1 MTADLL
7 LSSFCDN
14 QSQEDLDAI
23 QTYSDEYNA
32 LREKAREVYLSGKAL
47 EYLINSCQR
56 EHIGDELIQKTLFLS
71 YVSSYIENNKGI
83 HVVIEGLS
91 GYGKSDNAK
100 VVISRLPS
108 KDVLIGGFS
117 NQACFYLSKPEI
129 EHTPEGDI
137 THPPKFHSHMVVWI
151 DEQRLNDDTEE
162 ALKASTSDWNTP
174 YTKYVTQKKRNGE
187 LKVDELFI
195 PSRTPRWFTR
205 AKFVCDRQ
213 TANRVL
219 FMRVDES
226 QAHKVESI
234 NTIIQS
240 YGKCVDSSSIEED
253 KAFCRIILEEALKD
267 LVKTDNIG
275 NEVYPRVKV
284 PYYDRISYDV
294 KRICNREI
302 HILFALILASA
313 FIHSPK
319 ERETIRVKL

>member
-117 NQACFYLSKPEI
+117 NQACFYLSKQPYVNEI
-129 EHTPEGDI
+129 WGD
-137 THPPKFHSHMVVWI
+137 V
-151 DEQRLNDDTEE
+151 
-162 ALKASTSDWNTP
+162 
-174 YTKYVTQKKRNGE
+174 
-187 LKVDELFI
+187 
-195 PSRTPRWFTR
+195 
-205 AKFVCDRQ
+205 
-213 TANRVL
+213 
-219 FMRVDES
+219 
-226 QAHKVESI
+226 
-234 NTIIQS
+234 
-240 YGKCVDSSSIEED
+240 
-253 KAFCRIILEEALKD
+253 
-267 LVKTDNIG
+267 
-275 NEVYPRVKV
+275 
-284 PYYDRISYDV
+284 
-294 KRICNREI
+294 
-302 HILFALILASA
+302 
-313 FIHSPK
+313 
-319 ERETIRVKL
+319 